1 MLAADGEDDA
11 LVAVAAQALE
21 IAQCRAGHDEA
32 AVVAVTLDRFPPQRQ
47 PVAVDGDHGQDVV
60 FNLEERAHVDRAA
73 LVRAH
78 GEGALVDH
86 LLEQVLRE
94 RHAVFRFDGR
104 QVRVIVRA
112 QADEVERRLAA
123 LDGHGAVF
131 RLDGNDAVRHAA
143 QHLAEQARTDE
154 HAAGFG
160 NVGVDGGVNGLFQ
173 VIAGDAHAGAGLNE
187 QALER
192 GDRAFGG
199 CGAGCGCGSLLQNVF
214 VTGKFHGRPP

>member
-1 MLAADGEDDA
+1 MLAADGEHDA

-21 IAQCRAGHDEA
+21 ITQRRAGHDKA
-32 AVVAVTLDRFPPQRQ
+32 AVVAIALDRFAPQCQ
-47 PVAVDGDHGQDVV
+47 TIAVNGDHGQNVI

-78 GEGALVDH
+78 GKGALVDH
-86 LLEQVLRE
+86 LLKQVLRE
-94 RHAVFRFDGR
+94 RHAVFRLDGR
-104 QVRVIVRA
+104 QVRVIVRT
-112 QADEVERRLAA
+112 QADEIERRLAA
-123 LDGHGAVF
+123 LNGHSAVF
-131 RLDGNDAVRHAA
+131 RFDGDDAVRHAA

-154 HAAGFG
+154 HAAGFW
-160 NVGVDGGVNGLFQ
+160 NIGVDGGVNGLFQ
-173 VIAGDAHAGAGLNE
+173 VVAGDAHAGAGLNE